1 MNKDRLRSIIYIVIA
16 ATLLSTGGIIIKFI
30 DLPAMTIA
38 GGRAIFSTVV
48 VWLYVKKPKFTFS
61 KAQISGALCYSAMI
75 IGFVIANKLT
85 TAANAIIL
93 QFTAP
98 IWVAILSVWVLK
110 ERIRWYDTAA
120 IFSVAIGMVLF
131 FMDDVSGG
139 NWTGNMVAIGSGIA
153 LAGVTISLRFQKDEK
168 PVETTLLGHMITA
181 VIGIPFLIGLS
192 FTTGDLIGLFVLG
205 TFQVGIA
212 YIFYSLAVKHLTALE
227 AILIMFLEPIL
238 NPIWVFLIA
247 GERPGPISLVGGAIV
262 LGTVIARSL
271 LANRMNQIEANKYV
285 NHQIEG

>member
-1 MNKDRLRSIIYIVIA
+1 MNSNRIKAILYIVIA
-16 ATLLSTGGIIIKFI
+16 ATMLSTGGIIIKLI
-30 DLPAMTIA
+30 DLPPMTIA
-38 GGRAIFSTVV
+38 GGRAIFSAAV
-48 VWLYVKKPKFTFS
+48 VWLYVGKPKFTFS
-61 KAQISGALCYSAMI
+61 KAQVSGALCYSTMI
-75 IGFVIANKLT
+75 TAFVIANKLT

-98 IWVAILSVWVLK
+98 IWVAILSVWILK
-110 ERIRWYDTAA
+110 ERIRWYDIVA
-120 IFSVAIGMVLF
+120 IFSVAVGMVLF
-131 FMDDVSGG
+131 FLDDMSGG
-139 NWTGNMVAIGSGIA
+139 NWAGNMVAIGSGIA

-168 PVETTLLGHMITA
+168 PVETTLLGHLITA

-192 FTTGDLIGLFVLG
+192 YTTGDLLGLFVLG

-227 AILIMFLEPIL
+227 SILIMFWEPIL

-247 GERPGPISLVGGAIV
+247 GERPGPISLVGGVIV

-271 LANRMNQIEANKYV
+271 LANRINQVKKYETAK
-285 NHQIEG
+285 N

>member
-1 MNKDRLRSIIYIVIA
+1 MNKDRLKAILYIVIA

-30 DLPAMTIA
+30 DLPPMTIA
-38 GGRAIFSTVV
+38 GGRAIFSAAV
-48 VWLYVKKPKFTFS
+48 VWLYVRKPNFTFS
-61 KAQISGALCYSAMI
+61 KAQVSGALCYSTMI
-75 IGFVIANKLT
+75 TAFVIANKLT

-98 IWVAILSVWVLK
+98 IWVAILSVWILK
-110 ERIRWYDTAA
+110 ERIRWYDIVA
-120 IFSVAIGMVLF
+120 IFSVAVGMVLF
-131 FMDDVSGG
+131 FLDDMSGG
-139 NWTGNMVAIGSGIA
+139 NWAGNMVAIGSGIA

-168 PVETTLLGHMITA
+168 PVETTLLGHLITA
-181 VIGIPFLIGLS
+181 VIGIPFLIGIS
-192 FTTGDLIGLFVLG
+192 YSTGDLVGLFVLG

-227 AILIMFLEPIL
+227 SILIMFLEPIL

-247 GERPGPISLVGGAIV
+247 GERPGPISLVGGVIV

-271 LANRMNQIEANKYV
+271 LANRINQVKKYETAK
-285 NHQIEG
+285 N

>member
-1 MNKDRLRSIIYIVIA
+1 MNKDRLKAILYIVIA

-30 DLPAMTIA
+30 DLPPMTIA
-38 GGRAIFSTVV
+38 GGRAIFSAAV
-48 VWLYVKKPKFTFS
+48 VWLYVRKPKFTFS
-61 KAQISGALCYSAMI
+61 KAQVSGALCYSTMI
-75 IGFVIANKLT
+75 TAFVIANKLT

-98 IWVAILSVWVLK
+98 IWVAILSVWILK
-110 ERIRWYDTAA
+110 ERIRWFDIVA
-120 IFSVAIGMVLF
+120 IFSVAVGMVLF
-131 FMDDVSGG
+131 FLDDMSGG
-139 NWTGNMVAIGSGIA
+139 NWAGNMVAIGSGIA

-168 PVETTLLGHMITA
+168 PVETTLLGHLITA
-181 VIGIPFLIGLS
+181 VIGIPFLIGIS
-192 FTTGDLIGLFVLG
+192 YSTGDLVGLFVLG

-227 AILIMFLEPIL
+227 SILIMFLEPIL

-247 GERPGPISLVGGAIV
+247 GETPGPISLVGGVIV

-271 LANRMNQIEANKYV
+271 LANKINQVKKYETAE
-285 NHQIEG
+285 N

>member
-1 MNKDRLRSIIYIVIA
+1 MNKDRLKAILYIVIA

-30 DLPAMTIA
+30 DLPP
-38 GGRAIFSTVV
+38 IFSAAV
-48 VWLYVKKPKFTFS
+48 VWLYVRKPKFTFS
-61 KAQISGALCYSAMI
+61 KAQVSGALCYSTMI
-75 IGFVIANKLT
+75 TAFVIANKLT

-98 IWVAILSVWVLK
+98 IWVAILSVWILK
-110 ERIRWYDTAA
+110 ERIRWYDIVA
-120 IFSVAIGMVLF
+120 IFSVAVGMVLF
-131 FMDDVSGG
+131 FLDDMSGG
-139 NWTGNMVAIGSGIA
+139 NWAGNMVAIGSGIA

-168 PVETTLLGHMITA
+168 PVETTLLGHLITA

-192 FTTGDLIGLFVLG
+192 YTTGDLLGLFVLG

-227 AILIMFLEPIL
+227 SILIMFLEPIL

-247 GERPGPISLVGGAIV
+247 GERPGPISLVGGVIV

-271 LANRMNQIEANKYV
+271 LANRINQVKKYETAK
-285 NHQIEG
+285 N

>member
-1 MNKDRLRSIIYIVIA
+1 MNGDRLRAITYIVIA

-30 DLPAMTIA
+30 DLPPMTIA
-38 GGRAIFSTVV
+38 GGRAIFSAAV
-48 VWLYVKKPKFTFS
+48 VWLYVRKPKFTFS
-61 KAQISGALCYSAMI
+61 KAQVSGALCYSTMI
-75 IGFVIANKLT
+75 TAFVIANKLT

-98 IWVAILSVWVLK
+98 IWVAILSVWILK
-110 ERIRWYDTAA
+110 ERIRWYDIAA

-131 FMDDVSGG
+131 FLDDVSGG
-139 NWTGNMVAIGSGIA
+139 NWAGNMVAIGSGVA

-168 PVETTLLGHMITA
+168 PVETTLLGHLITA
-181 VIGIPFLIGLS
+181 VVGIPFLIGLS
-192 FTTGDLIGLFVLG
+192 YTTGDIVGLFVLG

-238 NPIWVFLIA
+238 NPIWVFLIV
-247 GERPGPISLVGGAIV
+247 GERPGPVSLLGGAIV

-271 LANRMNQIEANKYV
+271 LANKMNQIEVRKSV
-285 NHQIEG
+285 NHQIE